1 MLCASFVVQSSTVC
15 KLCSTIVLGRDLV
28 LAWQEMVQ
36 PNQEIR
42 TYVVRPDPYRGY
54 LHRVVHADVIFSQGH
69 WTHRLAGLAAAVD
82 LAQWCSQPD
91 NRCASTHAWTLIPYT
106 LAPVHDVQAGDP
118 CAVTLPNTP
127 PLMTPPATTTV
138 RGEGQQREAAQQA
151 GESDR
156 HLGPHDPP
164 PDDHDFPEP
173 MGGDDDESSLHSGDL
188 RLLIYRL
195 AAPDLHCFAPGATY
209 MSTLHGI
216 IRASGLPE
224 VRCFHY
230 LSSQLERIQ
239 NQKRLSSCR
248 PFTTLR
254 QGPMMSNDQLH
265 PGWYG
270 NPLSSTTKWNA
281 GAYSSQPQS
290 CEDPSTS
297 SSRTKISCSLDFMSI
312 ANWNVMHALSTKIT
326 TFCPHKIVAFT
337 TLSMAPM
344 CGSRFHHQMV
354 RTLTQ
359 RLLSAWHATW
369 QKMFAVP
376 QWHCPSFPVA
386 RVEMN
391 MDGGSKPTPLKSK
404 YLQSIAMLQTILPHG
419 GFTIIAM
426 PYLMHKHGSCLQRFE
441 MLILLSARKRGEL
454 CTWLHGTCITHR
466 AHVAMKG
473 SRCDWLMNKTFGL
486 MSYLNLG
493 ATLLTLINLF
503 RFVWSS
509 LTRNAVAW
517 NVFKLMSSSNKVST
531 LTQHPFWVASK
542 TSLEMLLRPCC
553 GNIEPTQPRI
563 CRTCTESCA
572 WLSFKRDVRQ
582 RVFSFCHLIYL

>member
-254 QGPMMSNDQLH
+254 QGPMMSNDQLTLADMEIHFH
-265 PGWYG
+265 P
-270 NPLSSTTKWNA
+270 L
-281 GAYSSQPQS
+281 
-290 CEDPSTS
+290 PSGMLVPTAVSRRVVKIPAQVHREQKFPALWTS
-297 SSRTKISCSLDFMSI
+297 
-312 ANWNVMHALSTKIT
+312 
-326 TFCPHKIVAFT
+326 
-337 TLSMAPM
+337 
-344 CGSRFHHQMV
+344 
-354 RTLTQ
+354 
-359 RLLSAWHATW
+359 
-369 QKMFAVP
+369 
-376 QWHCPSFPVA
+376 
-386 RVEMN
+386 
-391 MDGGSKPTPLKSK
+391 
-404 YLQSIAMLQTILPHG
+404 
-419 GFTIIAM
+419 
-426 PYLMHKHGSCLQRFE
+426 
-441 MLILLSARKRGEL
+441 
-454 CTWLHGTCITHR
+454 
-466 AHVAMKG
+466 
-473 SRCDWLMNKTFGL
+473 
-486 MSYLNLG
+486 
-493 ATLLTLINLF
+493 
-503 RFVWSS
+503 
-509 LTRNAVAW
+509 
-517 NVFKLMSSSNKVST
+517 
-531 LTQHPFWVASK
+531 
-542 TSLEMLLRPCC
+542 
-553 GNIEPTQPRI
+553 
-563 CRTCTESCA
+563 
-572 WLSFKRDVRQ
+572 
-582 RVFSFCHLIYL
+582 